1 MEIGTINLF
10 KFNLLGKTFYLTNT
24 FYAIL
29 FSGTVFMFFFALL
42 GYSVKHGKPKI
53 LANFGEIIYS
63 ILHNF
68 VVTNMGEEGERFIP
82 FIGTLFGYLL
92 ISNLLGLLSPLGIP
106 WIVSP
111 NIDLSVTLGAAIT
124 GILYVQWIAIYSKGV
139 VGYIKHFFKPYPL
152 MFPINLLEEIVKPF
166 SLSVRLFGNIFGE
179 HIVYEVTFTLIKFG
193 VPVVV
198 MILGIFTGT
207 IQAYVFSMLI
217 MVYLS
222 EILGLKKGGH

>member
-1 MEIGTINLF
+1 MGD
-10 KFNLLGKTFYLTNT
+10 K
-24 FYAIL
+24 
-29 FSGTVFMFFFALL
+29 
-42 GYSVKHGKPKI
+42 
-53 LANFGEIIYS
+53 GEKY
-63 ILHNF
+63 
-68 VVTNMGEEGERFIP
+68 IP

-111 NIDLSVTLGAAIT
+111 NIDLSVTLGTAIA
-124 GILYVQWIAIYSKGV
+124 GILYVQFIAVYSKGFID
-139 VGYIKHFFKPYPL
+139 YIKHFFKPYPL

-166 SLSVRLFGNIFGE
+166 SLSVRLFGNLFGE
-179 HIVYEVTFTLIKFG
+179 HVVYEVTFSLIKFG